1 MKEENKN
8 LLNKEIKALN
18 KIDAPIVNF
27 SEKYCQN
34 IDFQTAIKSLP
45 LIGGCLDNLFAYKGS
60 KIIQERVNK
69 FFEETKSTLE
79 QLQEEKIDKK
89 YFDSDECFYIFQK
102 IYEQIIR
109 CDEKEKI
116 NLFRNILIHS
126 ISINKSDVYHKE
138 RFINMVANL
147 SIMHIKILKS
157 YIDREIVFKNENRQG
172 NQCFTSLHS
181 VYQKTGLTESQA
193 EAFCNDLV
201 RYDLLYDS
209 MIGKYGYKR
218 NHFRITNHAIE
229 FMGFIENIE

>member
-1 MKEENKN
+1 MKEKNKN
-8 LLNKEIKALN
+8 ILNKGIKALD
-18 KIDAPIVNF
+18 KIDTPIVNF

-45 LIGGCLDNLFAYKGS
+45 LIGGHLDNLFSYKGS

-109 CDEKEKI
+109 CNEKEKI
-116 NLFRNILIHS
+116 SLFRNILIHS
-126 ISINKSDVYHKE
+126 ISINKSDIYHKE

-147 SIMHIKILKS
+147 SIMHVRILKS
-157 YIDREIVFKNENRQG
+157 YRDREKIFKTEHRQD
-172 NQCFTSLHS
+172 NQCFTSLPS
-181 VYQKTGLTESQA
+181 VCKKTGLTESQA

-209 MIGKYGYKR
+209 KIGKWDYER
-218 NHFRITNHAIE
+218 NYFRITNHAIE
-229 FMGFIENIE
+229 FMKFIKNIE

>member
-1 MKEENKN
+1 MKKNKN
-8 LLNKEIKALN
+8 ILNKEIKVLR
-18 KIDAPIVNF
+18 KINTPIVNF

-45 LIGGCLDNLFAYKGS
+45 LIGGYLDNLFTYKGS

-69 FFEETKSTLE
+69 FFEMTKITLK

-109 CDEKEKI
+109 CNEKEKI
-116 NLFRNILIHS
+116 GLFRNILINS
-126 ISINKSDVYHKE
+126 ISINKSNVYHKE

-147 SIMHIKILKS
+147 AIIHIQILKF
-157 YIDREIVFKNENRQG
+157 YINREIVFKKENRQD

-181 VYQKTGLTESQA
+181 VCQKTDLTESQA
-193 EAFCNDLV
+193 EAFCSDLV
-201 RYDLLYDS
+201 RYDMLYDS

-218 NHFRITNHAIE
+218 NYFRITNYAIE
-229 FMGFIENIE
+229 FMDFIENIA